1 MSLHV
6 TKTADALPSP
16 QGRGVGGEGEAGW
29 RAELALAFDSTPIGT
44 RLASRRHVGPLVV
57 QRPLYPEGAGVC
69 HAIIIHPPGGIAG
82 GDSLEIDVTATA
94 DAHAL
99 LTTPGASKL
108 YKSCGRRAS
117 QRIRVCASDRACVE
131 WLPQESIVFDGADA
145 LLALEVEVED
155 DASVLAWEIATL
167 GREAMGERFDF
178 GCLRTLVTVRHAD
191 RIVLYEAGEVTGGS
205 AWLDSPIGWRGA
217 RACGTFVFVGQAIDD
232 ALLQAGRGSLAPW
245 EGTAAVSR
253 LTSKLLVARYL
264 GPSATEARAAFVA
277 LWSRLRPAIAGRPA
291 LPPRIWAT

>member
-1 MSLHV
+1 MSEPL
-6 TKTADALPSP
+6 
-16 QGRGVGGEGEAGW
+16 QRAGFVPW
-29 RAELALAFDSTPIGT
+29 RAELALVFDSTPIGS

-69 HAIIIHPPGGIAG
+69 HAIVIHPPGGIAG
-82 GDSLEIDVTATA
+82 GDSLELDVTATA

-117 QRIRVCASDRACVE
+117 QRVRVRASGRACVE

-155 DASVLAWEIATL
+155 DASVIAWDIATL
-167 GREAMGERFDF
+167 GREAMGERFDV
-178 GCLRTLVTVRHAD
+178 GCLRTLVTVRQDD
-191 RIVLYEAGEVTGGS
+191 RTVMYEVGEVAGGS

-217 RACGTFVFVGQAIDD
+217 RACGTFIIAGRAIDD
-232 ALLQAGRGSLAPW
+232 ALLQAGRASLAPW
-245 EGTAAVSR
+245 EGAAAVSR
-253 LTSKLLVARYL
+253 VAPTLLVARYL
-264 GPSATEARAAFVA
+264 GATAADARAAFVA
-277 LWSRLRPAIAGRPA
+277 LWTRLRSAVAGRPA
-291 LPPRIWAT
+291 IPPRIWAT